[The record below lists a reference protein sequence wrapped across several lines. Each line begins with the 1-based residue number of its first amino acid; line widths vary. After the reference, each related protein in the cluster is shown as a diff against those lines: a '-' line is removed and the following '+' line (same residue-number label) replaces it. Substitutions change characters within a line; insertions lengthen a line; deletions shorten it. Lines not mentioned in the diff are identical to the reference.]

1 MEKNKGR
8 GRGRGNVGNLF
19 PFPLPLLPFSLL
31 SLRLSTFDFRE
42 RKRFL
47 PSLAESQTS
56 LPQKVPSLALGS
68 KELRLY
74 SQAKPNAELRVS
86 VVRFVMCPCIGSV
99 KWVH

>member
-19 PFPLPLLPFSLL
+19 PFPPPPPTFIFFALA
-31 SLRLSTFDFRE
+31 STFDFRE